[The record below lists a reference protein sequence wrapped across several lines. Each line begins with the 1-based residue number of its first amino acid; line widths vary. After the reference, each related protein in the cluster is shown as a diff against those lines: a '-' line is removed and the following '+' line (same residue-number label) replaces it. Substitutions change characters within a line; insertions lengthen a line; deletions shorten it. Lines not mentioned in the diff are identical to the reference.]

1 MDWIPLD
8 FWPVDVT
15 YHWISCNALDTALL
29 TAWFNNVRYGHI
41 LDICFQILTQ
51 LVNKLV
57 KTVVVLRGQ
66 HAYVVLI
73 RPSMNISKELL
84 LDIRVRLGLFYFYA
98 KCGTD
103 WFYDRNVRRETFAQI
118 KIVQL
123 QKQLFESLFCRLSSS
138 CSIDAGSILIFT
150 CYPDFGFSITI
161 FDTCLESI
169 WIVLL
174 KILLRIQFRFKITIV
189 KT

>member
-1 MDWIPLD
+1 
-8 FWPVDVT
+8 
-15 YHWISCNALDTALL
+15 
-29 TAWFNNVRYGHI
+29 
-41 LDICFQILTQ
+41 
-51 LVNKLV
+51 
-57 KTVVVLRGQ
+57 
-66 HAYVVLI
+66 
-73 RPSMNISKELL
+73 MNISKELL

-123 QKQLFESLFCRLSSS
+123 QKQLFELQFSRLSSS
-138 CSIDAGSILIFT
+138 CSIDAGSNLIFT

-174 KILLRIQFRFKITIV
+174 KILLRIQFRFKITNCKNLKYPINLTAKKP
-189 KT
+189 KTIQPRKGHGFRMLAEQN

>member
-1 MDWIPLD
+1 MP
-8 FWPVDVT
+8 
-15 YHWISCNALDTALL
+15 CNALDTSLF
-29 TAWFNNVRYGHI
+29 TAWFNNVRYGHMF
-41 LDICFQILTQ
+41 DICFQILTQ

-118 KIVQL
+118 KIVQP
-123 QKQLFESLFCRLSSS
+123 QKQLFESQFCRLSSTGS